1 MKVTFNIEC
10 TPQEARAFFGLP
22 DVAPMQERMM
32 ETLEKQ
38 LQDNLRSLDPE
49 TMLKTWLPATIQGWS
64 DMQKIFWDQMGGLG
78 PMGTMSGAASTPP
91 KTASSKKK

>member
-32 ETLEKQ
+32 DALEQQ

-49 TMLKTWLPATIQGWS
+49 TMLRTWLPATIQGWS

-78 PMGTMSGAASTPP
+78 PMGTASPPP